1 MEVTNEVMPSD
12 PERIAGMQEAGPEG
26 PIVMVNLLK
35 FRERAEYADARE
47 TRLSGREAYA
57 IYAEAVSGL
66 VREFGGEMLFTG
78 DVTFLSIGQV
88 EDLWDEVA
96 LVKYPNRAALW
107 AMAVSEKWRE
117 IAVHREAGLVGQLNI
132 ETARVTGLGL
142 SDSPT
147 TPSSS

>member
-1 MEVTNEVMPSD
+1 MNVTNEVMPRD
-12 PERIAGMQEAGPEG
+12 PERVAAMQEPGPEG
-26 PIVMVNLLK
+26 PVVMLNLLK
-35 FRERAEYADARE
+35 FRERAQYADGRK
-47 TRLSGREAYA
+47 TRLSGRDAYA
-57 IYAEAVSGL
+57 IYAEAVTDL

-107 AMAVSEKWRE
+107 AMSLSEKWRE

-142 SDSPT
+142 SDSST
-147 TPSSS
+147 TPSSC